1 MTCAEWDRSPSTQTS
16 PSFVL
21 EDDPECD
28 VIRSVGEI
36 YCGCPEPCRF
46 CGEGYRIGNPT
57 QAVVDTQNMIGNVVG
72 PFDDDEDPTC
82 RDVSN
87 AAATASA
94 LISISSMSPVDS
106 TDVMDGSDICEVYK
120 HTFASTCSCI
130 KAPSPNQRR
139 HNCHL
144 CEDGFE
150 DPTKSIHVTVDG
162 IALSST
168 CANADSLSSLGLNVC
183 SEITDLD
190 CPCAEDEP
198 VFSHIVDL
206 EPVDEQTGTTHSASG
221 DEGPFDAVGV
231 SLAVSTMI
239 VIVASIL

>member
-1 MTCAEWDRSPSTQTS
+1 
-16 PSFVL
+16 
-21 EDDPECD
+21 
-28 VIRSVGEI
+28 
-36 YCGCPEPCRF
+36 
-46 CGEGYRIGNPT
+46 
-57 QAVVDTQNMIGNVVG
+57 MIGNVVG

-106 TDVMDGSDICEVYK
+106 TDAIDGADICEVYK

>member
-1 MTCAEWDRSPSTQTS
+1 
-16 PSFVL
+16 
-21 EDDPECD
+21 
-28 VIRSVGEI
+28 
-36 YCGCPEPCRF
+36 
-46 CGEGYRIGNPT
+46 
-57 QAVVDTQNMIGNVVG
+57 MIGNVVG

-94 LISISSMSPVDS
+94 LIAISSISPVDS
-106 TDVMDGSDICEVYK
+106 TVMDGSDICEVYK
-120 HTFASTCSCI
+120 HTFASTCNCI
-130 KAPSPNQRR
+130 KAPSPNKRR

-144 CEDGFE
+144 CNDGFE

-168 CANADSLSSLGLNVC
+168 CANVDSLSSLGLDVC
-183 SEITDLD
+183 SEITLD
-190 CPCAEDEP
+190 CPCAEDES
-198 VFSHIVDL
+198 VFNNIVDL
-206 EPVDEQTGTTHSASG
+206 EPVDAHSASG